1 MFQKLNTKSIYIV
14 NHIHKRCINNQS
26 LIPTSSI
33 IAREEINPNIPNLS
47 TNTNTNSSTIS
58 DEDTALNLI
67 NATSGSS
74 SNQVEL
80 TVRTKRVASVTISS
94 EDDKKAKLSHDNN
107 NENDNVNDNTSVINS
122 IQPNTSTLREIV
134 NTQTSEIASNTTNNV
149 AVTEVASN
157 TTNSVAITEVAS
169 NTTNNVA
176 VTEPQRE
183 TVAEFVARHTDT
195 YNQVKSEAYRIIDD
209 IQTSVGLLEMYVGN
223 SQIRIE
229 ELEQSIYNQI
239 RVLENTGASEG
250 VPVLMSDNDSD
261 SDSSISDNSD
271 NGFNLNEPNIIAAH
285 HSPQADSTPLI
296 IGMEPLNNGISSN
309 LVIYNHEMRY
319 DQFVHNNYSIHM
331 SGIDTVD
338 YRMSYEYLIESLDYL
353 DRLIV
358 QHQTL
363 DAIERVILPL
373 NNGLDAQAQ
382 EVEIE
387 ISTIFELLSQFC

>member
-33 IAREEINPNIPNLS
+33 IVREEINPNIPNLS
-47 TNTNTNSSTIS
+47 TNINTNSSTIS

-67 NATSGSS
+67 NAASGSS

-122 IQPNTSTLREIV
+122 IQPNTSTPREIV
-134 NTQTSEIASNTTNNV
+134 NTQTSE
-149 AVTEVASN
+149 
-157 TTNSVAITEVAS
+157 VAS
-169 NTTNNVA
+169 NTTNNVV

-183 TVAEFVARHTDT
+183 TVAEFAARHTDT
-195 YNQVKSEAYRIIDD
+195 YNQVKSEAYRVIDD
-209 IQTSVGLLEMYVGN
+209 IQTSVGLLEMYVGD

-229 ELEQSIYNQI
+229 ELERSIYNQI

-358 QHQTL
+358 QHQML

-382 EVEIE
+382 VVEIE

>member
-1 MFQKLNTKSIYIV
+1 MFQKLNIKSIYIV

-122 IQPNTSTLREIV
+122 IEPNTSTPREIV
-134 NTQTSEIASNTTNNV
+134 NTETL
-149 AVTEVASN
+149 
-157 TTNSVAITEVAS
+157 EVAS

-176 VTEPQRE
+176 VTEPQLE
-183 TVAEFVARHTDT
+183 ALAESLARHTNT
-195 YNQVKSEAYRIIDD
+195 HNQIKSDIFRIIDD
-209 IQTSVGLLEMYVGN
+209 IQTSLGLLEMYLED
-223 SQIRIE
+223 SQIRIDE
-229 ELEQSIYNQI
+229 IQRSMYNLI
-239 RVLENTGASEG
+239 RDHDHIEADDD

-261 SDSSISDNSD
+261 SNSSISDNSNND
-271 NGFNLNEPNIIAAH
+271 FNLDEPSIILAH
-285 HSPQADSTPLI
+285 HSPQADPTPLI
-296 IGMEPLNNGISSN
+296 IGMEPLNNGIASN

-319 DQFVHNNYSIHM
+319 DQFIHNNYSIHM
-331 SGIDTVD
+331 SGLDTID
-338 YRMSYEYLIESLDYL
+338 YRMSYEYLIDSLDYL

-363 DAIERVILPL
+363 DALERVILPL